1 MKFQVSSRL
10 GQRVYLDFTHALSI
24 NKLETLGGH
33 RCDHTLN
40 NYYDNVLYQKIAEQ
54 NDNMFGCSVPWHPEH
69 YSLTRGTDIK
79 ICNQSSLGLEAT
91 RQYDKFVDGIITED
105 LVPCAWFDIFTG
117 LTDVDETDN
126 NMEEAYAR
134 LYLKAKI
141 KVKSIVLHYDS
152 TTFAAEIGGYV
163 GVLLGV
169 SFVDVAII
177 SRSTL
182 LKIMRKFFKSSSYLK
197 YKDGK

>member
-1 MKFQVSSRL
+1 MGTRA
-10 GQRVYLDFTHALSI
+10 YLDFTHALSV
-24 NKLETLGGH
+24 NKLESLERH
-33 RCDHTLN
+33 RCNHTLN
-40 NYYDNVLYQKIAEQ
+40 HKYDDTVYRLIAEE
-54 NDNMFGCSVPWHPEH
+54 NEKKFGCTVPWHPEMT
-69 YSLTRGTDIK
+69 SLKSNKK
-79 ICNQSSLGLEAT
+79 IEICDNSNLGEEAKK
-91 RQYDKFVDGIITED
+91 QFDKFVDGIITED

-126 NMEEAYAR
+126 NMNEAFAR

-169 SFVDVAII
+169 SIVDIAVI
-177 SRSTL
+177 SRSTM
-182 LKIMRKFFKSSSYLK
+182 LKMLRKIVKSKVKVGALNE
-197 YKDGK
+197 